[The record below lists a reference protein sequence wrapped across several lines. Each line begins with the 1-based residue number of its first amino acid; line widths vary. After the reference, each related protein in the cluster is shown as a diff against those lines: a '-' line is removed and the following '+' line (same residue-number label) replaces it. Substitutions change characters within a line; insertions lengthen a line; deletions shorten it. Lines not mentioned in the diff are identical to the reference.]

1 MYHVALKMLLGDR
14 AKYVML
20 VGGLTFAAL
29 LMTQQ
34 CAVFFGLLSWT
45 TSHMRNMR
53 ASIWVVDPKVEQINE
68 IKPMRDTD
76 VNRVRSVT
84 GVAYAVPLYTGVI
97 QARISDGTFKP
108 VEMIGLDSATL
119 VGRPPVILS
128 GRLAD
133 LRLPNTVMIDQL
145 AVERLSMG
153 RKHKIGIGDIF
164 EINDREARVI
174 GICKTDRHFFG
185 YPYVFTTYDEA
196 LQYAPKTRK
205 MLSIVLAE
213 PAKGWT
219 ATQAARAIEHDTQ
232 LKAYTE
238 AEFNKATV
246 KWFFL
251 NTGIPASF
259 GTTIILGFIVGIAI
273 SGQTFY
279 SFVLENLRHLGAL
292 KAMGASNGLLARM
305 LMVQALT
312 VGLIG
317 YGLGVGLT
325 ALFGLAVLKTGQ
337 PPFLLPYQLP
347 LFTFLVI
354 VFICMF
360 AAVLGIRKIYKLEP
374 AVVFRG

>member
-1 MYHVALKMLLGDR
+1 MYHIALKMLLGDR

-34 CAVFFGLLSWT
+34 CAVFFGVLSWT

-84 GVAYAVPLYTGVI
+84 GVAFAVPMFTGII
-97 QARISDGTFKP
+97 QARMSNGSFKP
-108 VEMIGLDSATL
+108 VQMVGLDSATL
-119 VGRPPVILS
+119 VGRPPIILS
-128 GRLAD
+128 GKLED
-133 LRLPNTVMIDQL
+133 LRLPHSVMIDEL
-145 AVERLSMG
+145 AVERLSAG
-153 RKHKIGIGDIF
+153 RPRKLGIGDVF
-164 EINDREARVI
+164 EINDREARII

-196 LQYAPKTRK
+196 LQFAPKTRK
-205 MLSIVLAE
+205 MLSMVLAE
-213 PAKGWT
+213 PIKGWT
-219 ATQAARAIEHDTQ
+219 AAQTARAIEHDTQ

-238 AEFNKATV
+238 AEFKTATI
-246 KWFFL
+246 KWFFV

-259 GTTIILGFIVGIAI
+259 GTTIILGFIVGVAI

-312 VGLIG
+312 VGMIG

-325 ALFGLAVLKTGQ
+325 ALFGLAVIKNGQ

-347 LFTFLVI
+347 LFTFVVI

-360 AAVLGIRKIYKLEP
+360 AALLGIRKIYKLEA